1 MNESGKAEI
10 FQVLRSITVEILP
23 ELAGQEIRVTDR
35 LRDLGA
41 NSVDRAEI
49 LTKTMAQL
57 RIRMPLVELAAAEN
71 IAGLV
76 EILAGQPRGR

>member
-1 MNESGKAEI
+1 MNESGKAEV
-10 FQVLRSITVEILP
+10 FQALRAVTVEILP
-23 ELAGQEIRVTDR
+23 ELAAKDIRVTDR

-49 LTKTMAQL
+49 LTKTMAHL

-71 IAGLV
+71 IDGLV
-76 EILAGQPRGR
+76 EILSRQPRGR